1 MDLEEQV
8 QAEHIMTAQAMTDQN
23 TDEPIQAEELAT
35 EQIQEEPNQTAKT
48 TTEPEPDKQVQIALP
63 DLPGWAL
70 SEKSVHEIRFCQA
83 YREQHQMKC
92 INGRF
97 YDIDGVVSDDIIR
110 AEIAAMLTPFYATQ
124 ISQKVRNLI
133 ETLRMVCFSEPIE
146 TAPDEIHL
154 LNGVLKTDGTWKEE
168 KQFCIN
174 RLRVRYEPDTVQ
186 QPERFMSFLN
196 QLLEPE
202 DILTLQ
208 EYLGYCL
215 IPSTKAQSM
224 LFLIGNG
231 GEGKSRIGCV
241 LREIFG
247 DAMLEAKFQRVGND
261 RFFTANLVD
270 KLICLD
276 DDMELSALKS
286 TADIKKLVTAEIPV
300 DVEVKGKQSFQTQL
314 HARFLAFGNGS
325 PKALYDK
332 SDGFARRLL
341 ILTTKPKPE
350 GRQDDP
356 FLGERLRTEKEAI
369 FRWMFEGL
377 QRLLRNNYRF
387 TLSEKTRRNIRD
399 SVADNCNAFD
409 FLADQS
415 AVVFGSEFSVTC
427 SDLYG
432 VYEWWCRDN
441 ALTALKRDS
450 FISILKANAGKW
462 NINYDYNVI
471 NDQGKRVRGF
481 KGMKTVYKVRA
492 SVGV

>member
-1 MDLEEQV
+1 MEEQV
-8 QAEHIMTAQAMTDQN
+8 QAEQIQTEQVMTEQKTE
-23 TDEPIQAEELAT
+23 EPIQT
-35 EQIQEEPNQTAKT
+35 EQISTQSESDKPVQTAF
-48 TTEPEPDKQVQIALP
+48 PDFPA
-63 DLPGWAL
+63 WAIN
-70 SEKSVHEIRFCQA
+70 EKSIHEIRFCNS
-83 YREQHQMKC
+83 YRELHPMKC

-97 YDIDGVVSDDIIR
+97 YDMDGAVSDDIIR
-110 AEIAAMLTPFYATQ
+110 AEIAGMLTPFYATG
-124 ISQKVRNLI
+124 IFQKVRNLI
-133 ETLRMVCFSEPIE
+133 ETLRMVCFSEPI
-146 TAPDEIHL
+146 TIAPDEIHL
-154 LNGVLKTDGTWKEE
+154 MNGVLKTDGTWKEE

-174 RLRVRYEPDTVQ
+174 RLRVCFEPDSSHR
-186 QPERFMSFLN
+186 PERFLSFLN
-196 QLLEPE
+196 ELLEPE

-215 IPSTKAQSM
+215 IPSTKAQCM

-247 DAMLEAKFQRVGND
+247 DAMMEAKFQRVGND

-369 FRWMFEGL
+369 FRWMLEGL

-409 FLADQS
+409 FLTDQS
-415 AVVFGSEFSVTC
+415 AIVFGSEFSVTC

-462 NINYDYNVI
+462 NISYDYNVI

>member
-1 MDLEEQV
+1 MEEQV
-8 QAEHIMTAQAMTDQN
+8 QAEQTQTEQVMTEQKP
-23 TDEPIQAEELAT
+23 EESIQT
-35 EQIQEEPNQTAKT
+35 EQIT
-48 TTEPEPDKQVQIALP
+48 TQPEPDEPVQAAFP
-63 DLPGWAL
+63 DFPAWAIN
-70 SEKSVHEIRFCQA
+70 EKSIHEIRFCNA
-83 YREQHQMKC
+83 YRELHPMKC

-97 YDIDGVVSDDIIR
+97 YDMDGAVSDDIIR
-110 AEIAAMLTPFYATQ
+110 AEIAGMLTPFYATG
-124 ISQKVRNLI
+124 IFQKVRNLI

-154 LNGVLKTDGTWKEE
+154 LNGVLKTDGTWREE

-174 RLRVRYEPDTVQ
+174 RLRVCYEPDSPHR
-186 QPERFMSFLN
+186 PERFLSFLSE
-196 QLLEPE
+196 LLEPE

-215 IPSTKAQSM
+215 IPSTKAQCM

-247 DAMLEAKFQRVGND
+247 DAMMEAKFQRVGND

-350 GRQDDP
+350 GRKDDP
-356 FLGERLRTEKEAI
+356 FLAEKLKAEKDAV
-369 FRWMFEGL
+369 FHWMFEGF
-377 QRLLRNNYRF
+377 QRLLQNNYRF
-387 TLSEKTRRNIRD
+387 TLSDKTRRNIRD

-409 FLADQS
+409 YLADQS
-415 AVVFGSEFSVTC
+415 AAVFGTEFSVTC

-450 FISILKANAGKW
+450 SFPS
-462 NINYDYNVI
+462 
-471 NDQGKRVRGF
+471 
-481 KGMKTVYKVRA
+481 
-492 SVGV
+492 

>member
-1 MDLEEQV
+1 MEEQQ
-8 QAEHIMTAQAMTDQN
+8 QALNKRTGKEKD
-23 TDEPIQAEELAT
+23 
-35 EQIQEEPNQTAKT
+35 EQIQANLVDYPTWAINDKT
-48 TTEPEPDKQVQIALP
+48 I
-63 DLPGWAL
+63 
-70 SEKSVHEIRFCQA
+70 HEIRFCNA
-83 YREQHQMKC
+83 YREQHPMRC

-97 YDIDGVVSDDIIR
+97 YDPDGIVPDDTIKS
-110 AEIAAMLTPFYATQ
+110 EIAAMLTPFYATQ
-124 ISQKVRNLI
+124 ISRKVRDLFDA
-133 ETLRMVCFSEPIE
+133 LRMVCYSEQV
-146 TAPDEIHL
+146 TVTPDKIHL
-154 LNGVLKTDGTWKEE
+154 QNGVLKTDGTWKAE

-174 RLRVRYEPDTVQ
+174 RLCANYEPNAP
-186 QPERFMSFLN
+186 QPERFLTFLSE
-196 QLLEPE
+196 LLEPE

-241 LREIFG
+241 LHEIFG
-247 DAMLEAKFQRVGND
+247 DAMLEAKFQRVGCD
-261 RFFTANLVD
+261 RFFTANLVN

-300 DVEVKGKQSFQTQL
+300 DVEIKGKQSFQSKL
-314 HARFLAFGNGS
+314 YARFIAFGNGS
-325 PKALYDK
+325 PRALYDK

-341 ILTTKPKPE
+341 ILTAKQKPE
-350 GRQDDP
+350 GRADDP
-356 FLGERLRTEKEAI
+356 FLAEKLKSEKDGI
-369 FRWMFEGL
+369 FLWMYAGL
-377 QRLLRNNYRF
+377 QRLLRNKYRF

-415 AVVFGSEFSVTC
+415 AVVFGSEYSVTC
-427 SDLYG
+427 TDLYG

-450 FISILKANAGKW
+450 FISILKANASKRS
-462 NINYDYNVI
+462 ISYDYNVL

-481 KGMKTVYKVRA
+481 KGMKTVYKIRA

>member
-1 MDLEEQV
+1 MEEQV
-8 QAEHIMTAQAMTDQN
+8 QAGQIQTEQVMTEQKTE
-23 TDEPIQAEELAT
+23 EPIQT
-35 EQIQEEPNQTAKT
+35 EQLT
-48 TTEPEPDKQVQIALP
+48 TQSEPDEPVQIAFP
-63 DLPGWAL
+63 DFPAWAIN
-70 SEKSVHEIRFCQA
+70 EKSIHEIRFCNA
-83 YREQHQMKC
+83 YRELHPMKC

-97 YDIDGVVSDDIIR
+97 YDMDGAVSDDIIR
-110 AEIAAMLTPFYATQ
+110 AEIAGMLTPFYATG
-124 ISQKVRNLI
+124 IFQKVRNLI
-133 ETLRMVCFSEPIE
+133 ETLRMVCFSEPI
-146 TAPDEIHL
+146 TIAPDEIHL
-154 LNGVLKTDGTWKEE
+154 MNGVLKTDGTWKEE

-174 RLRVRYEPDTVQ
+174 RLRVCYEPDSPHR
-186 QPERFMSFLN
+186 PERFLSFLN
-196 QLLEPE
+196 ELLEPE

-215 IPSTKAQSM
+215 IPSTKAQCM

-247 DAMLEAKFQRVGND
+247 DAMMEAKFQRVGND

-300 DVEVKGKQSFQTQL
+300 DVEIKGKQSFQTTL

-350 GRQDDP
+350 GRKDDP
-356 FLGERLRTEKEAI
+356 FLAEKLKSEKNAV

-387 TLSEKTRRNIRD
+387 TLSDKTRRNIRD

-415 AVVFGSEFSVTC
+415 AAVFGTEFSVTC

-450 FISILKANAGKW
+450 FISILKANANKW
-462 NINYDYNVI
+462 NISYDYNVI

-481 KGMKTVYKVRA
+481 KGMKTVYKVRPT
-492 SVGV
+492 VGV